1 MSEIY
6 SNKSAKNRVDK
17 GEKCAKIPVTELKF
31 LKKS

>member
-6 SNKSAKNRVDK
+6 SDKSAKNRVDK
-17 GEKCAKIPVTELKF
+17 GENCAKIPVTELKF

>member
-6 SNKSAKNRVDK
+6 SDKVAKNRVDK
-17 GEKCAKIPVTELKF
+17 GEKYAKIPVTELKF